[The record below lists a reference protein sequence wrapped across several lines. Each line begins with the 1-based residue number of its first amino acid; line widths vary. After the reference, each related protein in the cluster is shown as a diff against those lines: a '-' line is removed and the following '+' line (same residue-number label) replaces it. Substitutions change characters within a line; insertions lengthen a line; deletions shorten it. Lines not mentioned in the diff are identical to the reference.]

1 MTKAHNT
8 ELKTDNTEHLIA
20 KSELES
26 VVTGKN
32 SRGGEGRGGGG
43 GAHIHILIG
52 GVLPNL
58 KTLKQ

>member
-8 ELKTDNTEHLIA
+8 ELKSDNTEHLIA

-32 SRGGEGRGGGG
+32 SRGGEGRGGG
-43 GAHIHILIG
+43 AHIHILIG
-52 GVLPNL
+52 GVPPNL
-58 KTLKQ
+58 KTLNQ